1 MARFDITLL
10 APDRYKTTRWSG
22 GSTTQL
28 LICPP
33 EAQYADRDFLWRIS
47 SAVVEDEDST
57 FTPLPDYRRFISTL
71 EGSIVLQHDG
81 GELIPLSPFQVHAFD
96 GGAETISKG
105 RCRDFNLMLRK
116 GKTDGLLKAVSL
128 SAGDTLSFRAAE
140 DSEELLLYC
149 AEGSCFAE
157 LDGQTFGLQKNEAAV
172 LRRVSD
178 DPRTEAPAAVIT
190 FTAPGGSRLMVAQM
204 QKCG

>member
-1 MARFDITLL
+1 
-10 APDRYKTTRWSG
+10 
-22 GSTTQL
+22 
-28 LICPP
+28 
-33 EAQYADRDFLWRIS
+33 
-47 SAVVEDEDST
+47 
-57 FTPLPDYRRFISTL
+57 
-71 EGSIVLQHDG
+71 
-81 GELIPLSPFQVHAFD
+81 
-96 GGAETISKG
+96 
-105 RCRDFNLMLRK
+105 MLRK